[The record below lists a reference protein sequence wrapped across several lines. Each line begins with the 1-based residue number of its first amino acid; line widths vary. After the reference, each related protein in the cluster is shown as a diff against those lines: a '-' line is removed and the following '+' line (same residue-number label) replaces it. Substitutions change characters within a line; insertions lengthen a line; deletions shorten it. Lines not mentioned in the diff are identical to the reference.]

1 MAKKLS
7 EYGTRMLDELER
19 DRSSFRKKQIDRED
33 AKAIAILA
41 NSTSRVMRETLNSR
55 KFEFAKS
62 TLSV

>member
-1 MAKKLS
+1 MTKKLS
-7 EYGTRMLDELER
+7 EYGTRMLDELEK
-19 DRSSFRKKQIDRED
+19 DRSSFRKKDIERED
-33 AKAIAILA
+33 AKTIAILA